1 MSGKGKETVVKVQV
15 MGLSGTRKIV
25 APALGVVL
33 LVLSGCGTP
42 EYRVERTQCEAE
54 WMLKIPPVH
63 RQQPVTK
70 YRSER
75 RPTGETKC
83 ETTGVTTLCQP
94 VMETV
99 SVPYQTIETVDIR
112 KTQRDAQIA
121 ACAARACAARYGNS
135 KCET

>member
-1 MSGKGKETVVKVQV
+1 
-15 MGLSGTRKIV
+15 MGLSGAVKTV
-25 APALGVVL
+25 LPVLGAGL
-33 LVLSGCGTP
+33 LILSGCGTP
-42 EYRVERTQCEAE
+42 AYRAERTQCEAE

-63 RQQPVTK
+63 RQQQVTK

-83 ETTGVTTLCQP
+83 ETTGATTLCQP
-94 VMETV
+94 VMGTV
-99 SVPYQTIETVDIR
+99 SVPYHTIETVDIR

>member
-1 MSGKGKETVVKVQV
+1 MRLNGLHGAGKGAVLAWAL
-15 MGLSGTRKIV
+15 LSL
-25 APALGVVL
+25 A
-33 LVLSGCGTP
+33 GCGTP
-42 EYRVERTQCEAE
+42 EYRAERTQCEAE

-63 RQQPVTK
+63 RQEAVTK

-83 ETTGVTTLCQP
+83 EATGTTTLCQP

-99 SVPYQTIETVDIR
+99 SVPYTAIETVDIR

-121 ACAARACAARYGNS
+121 ACAARACAAKYGNA
-135 KCET
+135 KCEI